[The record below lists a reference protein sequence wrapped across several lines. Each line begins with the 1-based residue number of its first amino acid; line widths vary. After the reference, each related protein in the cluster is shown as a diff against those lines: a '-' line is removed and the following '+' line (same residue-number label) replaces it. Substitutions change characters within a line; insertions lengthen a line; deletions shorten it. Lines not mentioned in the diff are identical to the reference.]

1 MFTRA
6 RLALAAS
13 FAAALSLTV
22 VAIGLAAYGLARND
36 LDRQINQ
43 SLDAA
48 SDQLMNAYSFDDGDH
63 PPPSSDNEDKTKT
76 NNPPPRDP
84 GPVFF
89 DEDGDLKANGLAS
102 DVFVVVTDSAG
113 TVQGNPRQ
121 IDIEGFH
128 FDALVIDAGS
138 SLRRIDVTS
147 SGTRYRIAT
156 FPSPHN
162 DGDYLHVGRSLE
174 ARDEQLNTL
183 AVVFALGG
191 LVGLVLSSGGGW
203 WLAGRALVPIRRS
216 LETQQRFVSDASHEL
231 RTPLAVVK
239 ANSELLLRH
248 QDATIESNL
257 DQVEAITVETD
268 HMARLVEDLLTLARV
283 DEGRANLVREEVDL
297 GALLQE
303 VGRDMGVLAELHD
316 LTLDVDTRP
325 VTVEA
330 DRYRLRQLAVILLD
344 NALKY
349 TPAGGRVTLRCQR
362 SGRHA
367 EFSVADT
374 GPGIAPELQHRVF
387 DRFYRTDSA
396 RHRAGGGTGLGLAIA
411 QWIAE
416 AHGGR
421 ITLESKPGAGATF
434 TVRLPLE

>member
-1 MFTRA
+1 MFQRA

-13 FAAALSLTV
+13 FAAALALTV
-22 VAIGLAAYGLARND
+22 IAIGLAAYVLARNG
-36 LDRQINQ
+36 LDRQINE
-43 SLDAA
+43 SLDSA
-48 SDQLMNAYSFDDGDH
+48 SAQLMNAYSFGDDGR
-63 PPPSSDNEDKTKT
+63 PPANNNGGNTVS
-76 NNPPPRDP
+76 NPPPRNN
-84 GPVFF
+84 GPDFF
-89 DEDGDLKANGLAS
+89 DSDGDLRATGLSS
-102 DVFVVVTDSAG
+102 DIFVVVTNAAG
-113 TVQGNPRQ
+113 NVQGNPRQ

-128 FDALVIDAGS
+128 FDQLATQAGS
-138 SLRRIDVTS
+138 SLRRVDVNS
-147 SGTRYRIAT
+147 LGTRYRIAT

-174 ARDEQLNTL
+174 ARDHQLNTL

-191 LVGLVLSSGGGW
+191 LAGLVVSAGGGW

-248 QDATIESNL
+248 EDATIEANL

-283 DEGRANLVREEVDL
+283 DEGKANLAREEVDL

-303 VGRDMGVLAELHD
+303 VGRDMGVLAEMHQ
-316 LTLDVDTRP
+316 LTLNVETTS
-325 VTVEA
+325 VEVEA
-330 DRYRLRQLAVILLD
+330 DRYRMRQLAVILLD
-344 NALKY
+344 NAIKY
-349 TPAGGRVTLRCQR
+349 TPAGGAVTLRCQR
-362 SGRHA
+362 AGRHA

-374 GPGIAPELQHRVF
+374 GPGIPDELQHRVF

-411 QWIAE
+411 RWIAE

-421 ITLESKPGAGATF
+421 ITLESKSGAGATF
-434 TVRLPLE
+434 TVRLPLD

>member
-1 MFTRA
+1 MFRRA

-13 FAAALSLTV
+13 FAAALAFTV
-22 VAIGLAAYGLARND
+22 IAIGLAAYVLARNG
-36 LDRQINQ
+36 LDRQINE
-43 SLDAA
+43 SLDSA
-48 SDQLMNAYSFDDGDH
+48 SAQLMNAYSFGDDGR
-63 PPPSSDNEDKTKT
+63 PPANNNGGNTGS
-76 NNPPPRDP
+76 NPPPQKN
-84 GPVFF
+84 GPDFF
-89 DEDGDLKANGLAS
+89 DSDGDLRATGLAS
-102 DVFVVVTDSAG
+102 DIFVVVTNSTG
-113 TVQGNPRQ
+113 EVQGNPRQ
-121 IDIEGFH
+121 IDIEGFR
-128 FDALVIDAGS
+128 FDQLATQAGS
-138 SLRRIDVTS
+138 SPRRADVS
-147 SGTRYRIAT
+147 SLGTRYRIAT

-174 ARDEQLNTL
+174 ARDHQLNTL

-191 LVGLVLSSGGGW
+191 LAGLVVSAGGGW

-248 QDATIESNL
+248 QDATIEANL

-283 DEGRANLVREEVDL
+283 DEGKANLVREEVDL

-303 VGRDMGVLAELHD
+303 VGRDMGVLAEMRQLK
-316 LTLDVDTRP
+316 LNVETTSVM
-325 VTVEA
+325 VEA
-330 DRYRLRQLAVILLD
+330 DRYRIRQLAVILLD

-349 TPAGGRVTLRCQR
+349 TPAGGTVTLRCQR
-362 SGRHA
+362 TGRHA

-374 GPGIAPELQHRVF
+374 GPGIPVELQHRVF

-411 QWIAE
+411 RWIAE

-434 TVRLPLE
+434 TVRLPLD